1 MRTPSIGN
9 VRDVIGEGNLHM
21 KRSRIIV
28 LVFAVLFFGFLS
40 SRDSLARVAWQKY
53 RLPQAAVLL
62 DRSNAE
68 LAMFIGSYHFNGVIG
83 GGEYNPDI
91 ALKAYR
97 KAVSINPKIL
107 WGHYQLARIYFV
119 KGDFDLALEEIN
131 KELEANPE
139 NLRSLY
145 VRGLIYGY
153 RNQFGDL
160 ELAENDF
167 RRFTSWAPSEW
178 AGYNDLA
185 WILSKEGKYKE
196 AEKELGRAFENVSE
210 GRKNPWL
217 VTALG
222 VAELNL
228 KKYSRAVDSFKTA
241 KELAEKLTI
250 EEWRRSYPGNNPATS
265 SEGLSAF
272 LQAID
277 ENLRRAETSGC
288 CG

>member
-1 MRTPSIGN
+1 MKKWQSFLLVSIL
-9 VRDVIGEGNLHM
+9 V
-21 KRSRIIV
+21 
-28 LVFAVLFFGFLS
+28 VFASIYAG
-40 SRDSLARVAWQKY
+40 RDALASFVWQ
-53 RLPQAAVLL
+53 RHHLPQVAILL
-62 DRSNAE
+62 DGSNAE
-68 LAMFIGSYHFNGVIG
+68 LAMFIGNYHFNGVIG

-91 ALKAYR
+91 ALKAYQ

-119 KGDFDLALEEIN
+119 KGDFNLALEEIA

-167 RRFTSWAPSEW
+167 RRFTYWAPSEW

-210 GRKNPWL
+210 ARKNPWL
-217 VTALG
+217 LTALG

-241 KELAEKLTI
+241 KELAAKLTI
-250 EEWRRSYPGNNPATS
+250 EEWRRSYPGNNPATA

-272 LQAID
+272 LKAIS
-277 ENLRRAETSGC
+277 ENLRRAESER
-288 CG
+288 

>member
-1 MRTPSIGN
+1 
-9 VRDVIGEGNLHM
+9 M
-21 KRSRIIV
+21 KQWQSFLLVSV
-28 LVFAVLFFGFLS
+28 LVVFVSIYA
-40 SRDSLARVAWQKY
+40 SRDALASFVWQKY
-53 RLPQAAVLL
+53 RLSQVAVLL
-62 DRSNAE
+62 DGSNAE

-107 WGHYQLARIYFV
+107 WGHYQLARIHFV
-119 KGDFDLALEEIN
+119 KGVFNLALEEIN

-167 RRFTSWAPSEW
+167 RRFTYWAPSEW

-185 WILSKEGKYKE
+185 WIFSKGGKYRE
-196 AEKELGRAFENVSE
+196 AEEELGRAFENISE
-210 GRKNPWL
+210 ARKNPWL
-217 VTALG
+217 LTALG

-228 KKYSRAVDSFKTA
+228 KKYSRAADSFKKA

-250 EEWRRSYPGNNPATS
+250 EEWRRSYQGNNPATN

-272 LQAID
+272 LKAID
-277 ENLRRAETSGC
+277 ENLRRAAGQRELWITVR
-288 CG
+288 

>member
-1 MRTPSIGN
+1 
-9 VRDVIGEGNLHM
+9 M
-21 KRSRIIV
+21 KQWQSFS
-28 LVFAVLFFGFLS
+28 LVFLMLLFVSIYVGG
-40 SRDSLARVAWQKY
+40 DSLASIAWQKY
-53 RLPQAAVLL
+53 RLPQVAVLL
-62 DRSNAE
+62 DRSNTE
-68 LAMFIGSYHFNGVIG
+68 LAMFIGSYHFNGVVG

-119 KGDFDLALEEIN
+119 KGDFNLALEEIA

-153 RNQFGDL
+153 RDQFGDL

-167 RRFTSWAPSEW
+167 KRFTYWAPSEW

-185 WILSKEGKYKE
+185 WILSKEGKYRE
-196 AEKELGRAFENVSE
+196 VEKELERAFENVSE
-210 GRKNPWL
+210 ARKNPWL
-217 VTALG
+217 WTALG

-228 KKYSRAVDSFKTA
+228 KKYSRAVDSFKEA

-250 EEWRRSYPGNNPATS
+250 EEWHRSYPGNDPATS

-272 LQAID
+272 LRAID
-277 ENLRRAETSGC
+277 ENLRRAELKNYK
-288 CG
+288 